1 MTETVDASA
10 IRRALDQSRGQ
21 RTQIT
26 RGAPLPIDTAHVV
39 GACPNCGHLGATILG
54 FPDPPYAG
62 PQGQPRYRGAKELT
76 KFVEELF
83 KNPPPLPAAEDP
95 SEASKTVGQP
105 PNWKGLCVCGAKIM
119 PPQPDP
125 RTGEMVSVEGATPRR
140 VCGVRFIKAMPGSG
154 SELVVEALS
163 GGDGGVPYTDGV
175 VIRTR
180 LLRAPLDGAETEVS
194 DTVDD
199 ETIEK
204 TFGRPLTLAKTW
216 KIALDAAAKGE
227 EVIKE
232 VEPGYWIWAGPKE
245 DAGLEQRVKDLVGE
259 DKQKAAFPLAMLPQM
274 APMPQGP
281 AFPQWAYEHSEAIQ
295 KGDLRAGVVMDQAAT
310 RKLLQGQ
317 MERVGLGWQEQNDG
331 MVLVATAGELLWPM
345 EVPIVAL
352 GAAHLGWFLG
362 ETTAAAVGETMA
374 RITEVKRFADA
385 VRAERPEITFQAQ
398 GTQLIPKRADGTL
411 GRALNLMD
419 MPFRMPPGSKDF
431 KREIRFA
438 CDELPKNLDPT
449 RWCPC
454 GDKAWVCAR
463 IFPARV
469 VEQFK
474 QATQGK
480 SPKIIEQ
487 WNDALLV
494 AVISDDRHVRIPTQ
508 EELEGAGLKG
518 DIFDR
523 RLAEELPN
531 SIFAVD
537 VSMHE
542 DKNQKRALL
551 AFGPLVASVVIND
564 HLISALHG
572 ACGKPLRGDEVS
584 AVVTTPNVICLHEPG
599 FDDDRLEQ
607 VLDMG
612 AATDGIPANVDPPFD
627 LSWDVSLTAAPVG
640 RFVNLNPAPPGQG
653 PQQGPQAQ
661 AQAPRGR

>member
-1 MTETVDASA
+1 MTETVDAAA

-39 GACPNCGHLGATILG
+39 GACPSCGHLGATILG

-62 PQGQPRYRGAKELT
+62 PQGKPRYRNAKELT
-76 KFVEELF
+76 GFVEELF
-83 KNPPPLPAAEDP
+83 KKPPPLPANEDP
-95 SEASKTVGQP
+95 SEPSKNPQQAP
-105 PNWKGLCVCGAKIM
+105 LWKGLCKCGAKIM

-125 RTGEMVSVEGATPRR
+125 KTGEMIEEPGATPRR
-140 VCGVRFIKAMPGSG
+140 VCGVRFIKAMPGAG
-154 SELVVEALS
+154 AELVVEALA

-175 VIRTR
+175 VLKYR
-180 LLRAPLDGAETEVS
+180 LLRAPLDGAETEVAQS
-194 DTVDD
+194 LDD
-199 ETIEK
+199 ESVEK
-204 TFGRPLTLAKTW
+204 NFGRPLTLAKVW
-216 KIALDAAAKGE
+216 KGALDLAAKGE
-227 EVIKE
+227 ESLVE
-232 VEPGYWIWAGPKE
+232 VEPGYWIWAGPK
-245 DAGLEQRVKDLVGE
+245 DDVGLEQRVKDLIGE

-281 AFPQWAYEHSEAIQ
+281 AFPQWAFEHAEPMM
-295 KGDLRAGVVMDQAAT
+295 KGELRAGVVMDQAAT

-317 MERVGLGWQEQNDG
+317 LERGGLGWQEQSEG
-331 MVLVATAGELLWPM
+331 QVLIATAGELLWPM

-352 GAAHLGWFLG
+352 GAAHLGWYLG

-374 RITEVKRFADA
+374 RITEVKRFVDTA
-385 VRAERPEITFQAQ
+385 RAERPEITFQVQ
-398 GTQLIPKRADGTL
+398 GTQMIPKRADGTA

-431 KREIRFA
+431 KRELRFA
-438 CDELPKNLDPT
+438 CDELPKNLDPA

-508 EELEGAGLKG
+508 EELEGSGLKG
-518 DIFDR
+518 DAFDR

-531 SIFAVD
+531 NIFAVD

-612 AATDGIPANVDPPFD
+612 AAMDGLPAEVKPPFD

-653 PQQGPQAQ
+653 QPPPQQAN
-661 AQAPRGR
+661 APRGR

>member
-1 MTETVDASA
+1 MTETVDAAA

-62 PQGQPRYRGAKELT
+62 PQGKPRYRNAKELNT
-76 KFVEELF
+76 FVEELF
-83 KNPPPLPAAEDP
+83 KKPPPLPANEDP
-95 SEASKTVGQP
+95 SEPSKNPQQAP
-105 PNWKGLCVCGAKIM
+105 FWKGLCKCGAKIM

-125 RTGEMVSVEGATPRR
+125 KTGEMVAEPGATPRQ

-154 SELVVEALS
+154 AELVIEALA

-175 VIRTR
+175 VIKSK
-180 LLRAPLDGAETEVS
+180 LLRAPLDGVETVAS
-194 DTVDD
+194 DEVDD
-199 ETIEK
+199 ESIEK
-204 TFGRPLTLAKTW
+204 TFGRPLTLAKQW
-216 KIALDAAAKGE
+216 KGVLDAAAKGE
-227 EVIKE
+227 ESIAE
-232 VEPGYWIWAGPKE
+232 VEPGYWVWAGPKD
-245 DAGLEQRVKDLVGE
+245 DAGLEQRVKDLIGE

-281 AFPQWAYEHSEAIQ
+281 AFPQWAFEHADAIM
-295 KGDLRAGVVMDQAAT
+295 KGEMRAGVVMDQAVT

-317 MERVGLGWQEQNDG
+317 LERGGLGWTEQNEG
-331 MVLVATAGELLWPM
+331 AVLIASAGELLWPM

-352 GAAHLGWFLG
+352 GAAHLGWYLG

-374 RITEVKRFADA
+374 RITEVKRFVDTA
-385 VRAERPEITFQAQ
+385 RAERPEMTFAVQ
-398 GTQLIPKRADGTL
+398 GTQMIPKRADGTA

-431 KREIRFA
+431 KRELRFA
-438 CDELPKNLDPT
+438 CDELPKNLDPS

-480 SPKIIEQ
+480 SPKIIEA

-508 EELEGAGLKG
+508 EELEGSGLKG
-518 DIFDR
+518 DAFDR

-531 SIFAVD
+531 NIFAVD

-612 AATDGIPANVDPPFD
+612 AAMDGLPADVKPPFD

-640 RFVNLNPAPPGQG
+640 KFVNLNPAPPGQG
-653 PQQGPQAQ
+653 QPPPQQAN
-661 AQAPRGR
+661 APRGR

>member
-1 MTETVDASA
+1 MTETVDAAA
-10 IRRALDQSRGQ
+10 IRRLLDQSRGQ

-39 GACPNCGHLGATILG
+39 GACPNCGQLGATILG

-62 PQGQPRYRGAKELT
+62 PQGQPRYRNAKELLR
-76 KFVEELF
+76 FVEELF
-83 KNPPPLPAAEDP
+83 KKPPPLPANEDP
-95 SEASKTVGQP
+95 SEPSKNPQQAP
-105 PNWKGLCVCGAKIM
+105 AWKGLCKCGAKIM

-125 RTGEMVSVEGATPRR
+125 RTGEMVEEPGATPRQ

-154 SELVVEALS
+154 AELVVESLS

-175 VIRTR
+175 VIKTR
-180 LLRAPLDGAETEVS
+180 VLRAPLDGAETEVS
-194 DTVDD
+194 ATLDD
-199 ETIEK
+199 EAIEK
-204 TFGRPLTLAKTW
+204 TFGRPLTLAKLW
-216 KIALDAAAKGE
+216 KGVLDAASKGE
-227 EVIKE
+227 EVLRE
-232 VEPGYWIWAGPKE
+232 AEPGYWLWAGPK
-245 DAGLEQRVKDLVGE
+245 DDQGLEQRVKDVIGE

-281 AFPQWAYEHSEAIQ
+281 AFQAWAYEHAEAIA
-295 KGDLRAGVVMDQAAT
+295 KGEMRAGVLMDQSAV
-310 RKLLQGQ
+310 RKLIQGQ
-317 MERVGLGWQEQNDG
+317 LERGGLGWQEQNEG
-331 MVLVATAGELLWPM
+331 AVLIATAGELAWPV

-362 ETTAAAVGETMA
+362 ETTAAAVGEAMA
-374 RITEVKRFADA
+374 RINEVQRFVASA
-385 VRAERPEITFQAQ
+385 RAERSDMTFQVQ
-398 GTQLIPKRADGTL
+398 GFQLVPKRADGTP
-411 GRALNLMD
+411 GRPLNLMD

-431 KREIRFA
+431 KRELRFA
-438 CDELPKNLDPT
+438 SDELPKNLDPS

-454 GDKAWVCAR
+454 GEKAWVCAR
-463 IFPARV
+463 IFPAGV

-474 QATQGK
+474 KATQGK

-508 EELEGAGLKG
+508 EELESAGLKG
-518 DIFDR
+518 DAFDR

-531 SIFAVD
+531 NIFAVD

-599 FDDDRLEQ
+599 FDDARLEQ

-612 AATDGIPANVDPPFD
+612 AAMDNIPADVKPAFD

-640 RFVNLNPAPPGQG
+640 KFVNLNPPPPGQG
-653 PQQGPQAQ
+653 QPAPQQAN
-661 AQAPRGR
+661 APRGR

>member
-1 MTETVDASA
+1 MTETVDAGA
-10 IRRALDQSRGQ
+10 IRKALDQSRGQ

-62 PQGQPRYRGAKELT
+62 PQGQPRYRIARELQR
-76 KFVEELF
+76 FIEELF
-83 KNPPPLPAAEDP
+83 RNPPPLPHPDDP
-95 SEASKTVGQP
+95 SEPSKSPQQP
-105 PNWKGLCVCGAKIM
+105 PAWKGLCSCGAKIV

-125 RTGEMVSVEGATPRR
+125 KTGELVATPGATPRR
-140 VCGVRFIKAMPGSG
+140 VCGVRFLKAMPGSG
-154 SELVVEALS
+154 AELLVEALA

-175 VIRTR
+175 VITTR
-180 LLRAPLDGAETEVS
+180 VLRAPLDGAETEVGA
-194 DTVDD
+194 TLDD

-204 TFGRPLTLAKTW
+204 NFGRPLTLARVW
-216 KIALDAAAKGE
+216 KDVLDAAAKGE
-227 EVIKE
+227 EVLRE
-232 VEPGYWIWAGPKE
+232 AELGYWLWAGPKE

-259 DKQKAAFPLAMLPQM
+259 DKQKGGFPLAMLPQI

-281 AFPQWAYEHSEAIQ
+281 SFPQWAFEHAEAIA
-295 KGDLRAGVVMDQAAT
+295 KGELRAGVVLDQSAT
-310 RKLLQGQ
+310 RKALQGQ
-317 MERVGLGWQEQNDG
+317 LERAGLGWKEQNDG
-331 MVLVATAGELLWPM
+331 AVLLATAGELLWPM
-345 EVPIVAL
+345 EVPIVSL
-352 GAAHLGWFLG
+352 GAAHLGWYLA
-362 ETTAAAVGETMA
+362 ETVAAAAGESMA
-374 RITEVKRFADA
+374 RITEVKRFVDTA
-385 VRAERPEITFQAQ
+385 RAERPETTFAIQ
-398 GTQLIPKRADGTL
+398 GTQMIPRRTDGSS
-411 GRALNLMD
+411 GRPLNLMD

-431 KREIRFA
+431 KRELKFA
-438 CDELPKNLDPT
+438 CDELPKHLDPT

-454 GDKAWVCAR
+454 GEKAWVAAR

-480 SPKIIEQ
+480 TPKIIEQ

-508 EELEGAGLKG
+508 DELEGAGLKPEH
-518 DIFDR
+518 FDR

-531 SIFAVD
+531 NLFAVD

-599 FDDDRLEQ
+599 FDDARLEQ

-612 AATDGIPANVDPPFD
+612 AAMDGLPADVKPPFD
-627 LSWDVSLTAAPVG
+627 LSWDVALTAAPVG

-653 PQQGPQAQ
+653 PAPQPPA
-661 AQAPRGR
+661 APARR

>member
-1 MTETVDASA
+1 MTETVDAAA

-39 GACPNCGHLGATILG
+39 GACPSCGHLGATILG

-62 PQGQPRYRGAKELT
+62 PQGKPRYRTAKELT
-76 KFVEELF
+76 HFVEELF
-83 KNPPPLPAAEDP
+83 KKPPPLPANEDP
-95 SEASKTVGQP
+95 SEPSKNPQQAP
-105 PNWKGLCVCGAKIM
+105 LWKGLCKCGAKIM

-125 RTGEMVSVEGATPRR
+125 KTGEMIEEPGATPRQ

-154 SELVVEALS
+154 AELVVESLA

-175 VIRTR
+175 VIKSK
-180 LLRAPLDGAETEVS
+180 LLRAPLDGVETEAS
-194 DTVDD
+194 ESVDD
-199 ETIEK
+199 ESIEK
-204 TFGRPLTLAKTW
+204 TFGRPLTLAKEW
-216 KIALDAAAKGE
+216 KGVLDLAAKGE
-227 EVIKE
+227 ESLVE
-232 VEPGYWIWAGPKE
+232 VEPGYWIWAGPKD
-245 DAGLEQRVKDLVGE
+245 DAGLEQRVKDLIGE

-281 AFPQWAYEHSEAIQ
+281 AFPQWAFEHAEPMM
-295 KGDLRAGVVMDQAAT
+295 KGELRAGVVMDQAVT

-317 MERVGLGWQEQNDG
+317 LERGGLGWQEQNDG
-331 MVLVATAGELLWPM
+331 AVLIATAGELLWPM

-352 GAAHLGWFLG
+352 GAAHLGWYLG

-374 RITEVKRFADA
+374 RITEVKRFVDSA
-385 VRAERPEITFQAQ
+385 RAERPEMTFAVQ
-398 GTQLIPKRADGTL
+398 GTQMIPKRADGTA

-431 KREIRFA
+431 KRELRFA
-438 CDELPKNLDPT
+438 CDELPKNLDPS

-508 EELEGAGLKG
+508 EELEGSGLKG
-518 DIFDR
+518 DAFDR

-531 SIFAVD
+531 NIFAVD

-612 AATDGIPANVDPPFD
+612 AAMDGLPADVKPPFD

-653 PQQGPQAQ
+653 QGQPPPQQAN
-661 AQAPRGR
+661 APRGR